1 VVERVCRV
9 AGAAARGAAW
19 QVSVRIRV
27 RVSVSVSPNPSP
39 NANPNPNPNP
49 SPTAWQL
56 RPSTTTGLV
65 QLCTG
70 AGARLHASSTGQI
83 ALGRPPRAD
92 LALFEVPP
100 G

>member
-27 RVSVSVSPNPSP
+27 RVSVSVS
-39 NANPNPNPNP
+39 PNPNPNP

>member
-1 VVERVCRV
+1 MVERVCRV

-27 RVSVSVSPNPSP
+27 RVSVSVS
-39 NANPNPNPNP
+39 PNPNPNP

>member
-1 VVERVCRV
+1 MVERVCRV

-27 RVSVSVSPNPSP
+27 TVSVSVSPI
-39 NANPNPNPNP
+39 PNPNFNP

-70 AGARLHASSTGQI
+70 AGARLHASSSGEI

>member
-1 VVERVCRV
+1 MVERVCRV

-27 RVSVSVSPNPSP
+27 RVSVSVSPNP
-39 NANPNPNPNP
+39 NPNPN
-49 SPTAWQL
+49 PTAWQL

-70 AGARLHASSTGQI
+70 AGARLHASSSGEI